1 MSCVFFVTC
10 SKREV
15 PQQNYVMHVAH
26 CARNMAVCPVCGD
39 AVPKAHLQQHRQQEH
54 ALVECPACC
63 YKVQAGAMQKHRET
77 SCGRR
82 IQACQFCEL
91 ELPHNDLPDHESYCG
106 ARTERCEDCG
116 ELLMLRYRQLHLDSN
131 HGFLKLKDEPGP
143 NASWEKQ
150 NGLKNNNNIAKSEDD
165 DACCGGGESRRNSS
179 PPSTPGGA
187 SRPWDVPRTF
197 VPAYDASDDLRA
209 KVKLAR
215 SDLYNIKKSY
225 LVQGEERVRQLQQRA
240 AAPPT
245 SDLLAT
251 NRAPRQRFTTNLVPY
266 EKNKSHQ
273 VNALPDEERNQ
284 LPQALPPLDTPTPLG
299 PLQTPGNGGFFNY
312 LGAREQSSAPLSL
325 APLRLNNDQDEKQA
339 SKSTGAVPRPSRK
352 KGPAPPVPTSPVAQ
366 PPYPVDT
373 PPVDEVTLPCE
384 FCDTMVSASKLVQHE
399 TGCRPDLAQLRP
411 LPAEEDSS
419 QLAAPPAS
427 PEVQLP
433 CEFCCSLIPASRL
446 LSHQALCDA

>member
-1 MSCVFFVTC
+1 
-10 SKREV
+10 
-15 PQQNYVMHVAH
+15 
-26 CARNMAVCPVCGD
+26 
-39 AVPKAHLQQHRQQEH
+39 
-54 ALVECPACC
+54 
-63 YKVQAGAMQKHRET
+63 
-77 SCGRR
+77 
-82 IQACQFCEL
+82 
-91 ELPHNDLPDHESYCG
+91 
-106 ARTERCEDCG
+106 
-116 ELLMLRYRQLHLDSN
+116 MLRYRQLHLDSN

-143 NASWEKQ
+143 NASWENSKQ
-150 NGLKNNNNIAKSEDD
+150 YNASTTTAAAAAATKLDDNDD
-165 DACCGGGESRRNSS
+165 DACCGGVSRRNSS
-179 PPSTPGGA
+179 PPSSTP

-197 VPAYDASDDLRA
+197 VPAYDASEDLRA
-209 KVKLAR
+209 KVKLVR

-245 SDLLAT
+245 PDLPAT

-284 LPQALPPLDTPTPLG
+284 LSPLG
-299 PLQTPGNGGFFNY
+299 PLQPPANGGFFNY
-312 LGAREQSSAPLSL
+312 LGAREQGAAPLSL
-325 APLRLNNDQDEKQA
+325 LPLRLTNGQEEKQA

-352 KGPAPPVPTSPVAQ
+352 KGPAPPVPISPIAQ
-366 PPYPVDT
+366 PP
-373 PPVDEVTLPCE
+373 PPPASAPPADEVTLPCE

-399 TGCRPDLAQLRP
+399 TGCRPDLAQL
-411 LPAEEDSS
+411 LPERAEEEVGPL
-419 QLAAPPAS
+419 QAAPPAS